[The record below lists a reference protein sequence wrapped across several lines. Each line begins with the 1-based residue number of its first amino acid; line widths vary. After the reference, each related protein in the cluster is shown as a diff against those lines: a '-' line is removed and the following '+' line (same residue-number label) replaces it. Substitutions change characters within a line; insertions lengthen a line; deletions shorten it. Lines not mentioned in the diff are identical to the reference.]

1 MFAFRTAS
9 DSETTAPVLSLVS
22 VLSIDRPKLFITV
35 FVMILNSTYAAA
47 ENISTRLPGLIS
59 VLTVKS
65 LSVASSFFVYSFFPV
80 KIIIYPIVLD
90 LWWYFVS
97 SFCY

>member
-1 MFAFRTAS
+1 VFPFRTAS

-22 VLSIDRPKLFITV
+22 VLSIDRPELFITD
-35 FVMILNSTYAAA
+35 FEMILNSTYAAA

-65 LSVASSFFVYSFFPV
+65 LSAASSFLFTAFF
-80 KIIIYPIVLD
+80 L
-90 LWWYFVS
+90 LRL
-97 SFCY
+97 

>member
-1 MFAFRTAS
+1 VFPFRTAS

-22 VLSIDRPKLFITV
+22 VLSIDRPELFITV

-65 LSVASSFFVYSFFPV
+65 LSAASSFLLTAFF
-80 KIIIYPIVLD
+80 L
-90 LWWYFVS
+90 LRL
-97 SFCY
+97 

>member
-1 MFAFRTAS
+1 MFPFRTAS

-22 VLSIDRPKLFITV
+22 VLSIDRPELFITV

-65 LSVASSFFVYSFFPV
+65 LSAASSFLLTAFF
-80 KIIIYPIVLD
+80 L
-90 LWWYFVS
+90 LRL
-97 SFCY
+97 